1 VRRVIIYASFVSQS
15 EPLGNAKA
23 VLFIDD
29 DQSELVV
36 RHVILK
42 QGMSANRNPGLAVS
56 QPGASFPT
64 ITLT

>member
-1 VRRVIIYASFVSQS
+1 VIIYAPFVAQS

-23 VLFIDD
+23 VLFINN

-42 QGMSANRNPGLAVS
+42 QSMSANRNPGLAVS
-56 QPGASFPT
+56 ERSTNLPT